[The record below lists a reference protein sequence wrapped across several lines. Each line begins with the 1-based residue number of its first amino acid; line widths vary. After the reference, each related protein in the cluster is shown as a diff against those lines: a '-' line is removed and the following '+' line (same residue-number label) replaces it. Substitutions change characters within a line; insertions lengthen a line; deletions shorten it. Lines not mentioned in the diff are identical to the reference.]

1 MRNVAGPIALTALVV
16 LSCWGCGT
24 GSGAPAGTTV
34 PVKGKVTYKGQPL
47 TQGSVVFE
55 PDGGREANGEI
66 KLDGTFELTT
76 FKIGDGAVPGVH
88 RVGVTGSLK
97 GGKSPVPVKYR
108 SPSSSK
114 LEVEVSADKTDYS
127 LNIK

>member
-1 MRNVAGPIALTALVV
+1 MRHVAGPITLAALVG
-16 LSCWGCGT
+16 LSCWGCGAST
-24 GSGAPAGTTV
+24 GAPAGMTV

-66 KLDGTFELTT
+66 QPDGTFVLTT
-76 FKIGDGAVPGVH
+76 FRIGDGAVPGVH

-97 GGKSPVPVKYR
+97 GGKSPIPVKYR

-114 LEVEVSADKTDYS
+114 LEVEVSAGKTDYA
-127 LNIK
+127 LDIK

>member
-1 MRNVAGPIALTALVV
+1 MRNVAGPIVLAALV

-24 GSGAPAGTTV
+24 SSEPPAGTTI

-66 KLDGTFELTT
+66 QSDGTFELTT

-88 RVGVTGSLK
+88 RVGITGSLK
-97 GGKSPVPVKYR
+97 GGKSPIPVKYR

-114 LEVEVSADKTDYS
+114 LEVEVSAGKTDYPVD
-127 LNIK
+127 IK